1 VPLLRFAGFRKG
13 EFTNSKFP
21 LRRAA
26 ASGRLDRAGRETRAG
41 KPSNAIPRGVR
52 LLFCCIL
59 AVMAYVSTSR
69 SSSARASHARKPDGG
84 QTASGVATD
93 PRVARGMELLAQ
105 SADETTDEQIRITE
119 VPAPPFGEA
128 TRAAY
133 LKKLLAAA
141 GLDVHM
147 DPTGNVI
154 GERPGAPAA
163 SGAAKSDDAGIV
175 LVTAHLDTVFPA
187 GTNVTVRHEGTR
199 LLAPGISDN
208 GTGLATIVGVAR
220 ALRDAKVET
229 RATILLVA
237 DVGEEGEGNL
247 RGVRALVEEYRSR
260 LRAVIALDGA
270 ATDYVAT
277 AALPSRRFDVIITGP
292 GGHSWSDFGVPNPI
306 HALGRAIAKLA
317 DTQVPTDPRTT
328 FNVGRIEG
336 GTSVNA
342 IPERASMSVDLR
354 SESDTELARLERELR
369 ADVQAAVSDEMAAAR
384 ARGMASTPLTV
395 EVNLVGSRPGGELPD
410 NSPLL
415 AALDDADRTLGNQSR
430 HERVSTDANIPL
442 SLGIPAISIG
452 CGGTAGGAH
461 TTEEWYDP
469 TGRVMGLQRVL
480 LTIVGA
486 AGLAP

>member
-1 VPLLRFAGFRKG
+1 MA
-13 EFTNSKFP
+13 
-21 LRRAA
+21 
-26 ASGRLDRAGRETRAG
+26 
-41 KPSNAIPRGVR
+41 
-52 LLFCCIL
+52 L
-59 AVMAYVSTSR
+59 ASTSSR
-69 SSSARASHARKPDGG
+69 SAAPRSLRARQSDGSASANNIAS
-84 QTASGVATD
+84 D
-93 PRVARGMELLAQ
+93 PRVASALQMLAQ
-105 SADETTDEQIRITE
+105 SADEITDEQARITE
-119 VPAPPFGEA
+119 IPAPPFGEA
-128 TRAAY
+128 TRGAY
-133 LKKLLAAA
+133 LKKLLTAA
-141 GLDVHM
+141 GLRVHI
-147 DPTGNVI
+147 DSVGNVI
-154 GERPGAPAA
+154 AERSGTAAGTAAAPGSARSSAA
-163 SGAAKSDDAGIV
+163 SGSDAAGVV

-187 GTNVTVRHEGTR
+187 GTNVAVKREGAR

-208 GTGLATIVGVAR
+208 GTGLATIVTVAR
-220 ALRDAKVET
+220 VLRDAKIPT
-229 RATILLVA
+229 RDTILLVA

-277 AALPSRRFDVIITGP
+277 AALPSRRFDVIVTGP

-306 HALGRAIAKLA
+306 DALGRAIAKLA
-317 DTQVPTDPRTT
+317 ETEVPTTPRTT

-354 SESDTELARLERELR
+354 SESDAELARLERELR
-369 ADVQAAVSDEMAAAR
+369 ADVQAAVNDEMAAAR
-384 ARGMASTPLTV
+384 ARGMAATPLAV
-395 EVNLVGSRPGGELPD
+395 EINLVGSRPGGELPD

-415 AALDDADRTLGNQSR
+415 AALDNADSALGNHSR

-452 CGGTAGGAH
+452 CGGAAGGAH

-469 TGRVMGLQRVL
+469 TGRAMGLQRVL
-480 LTIVGA
+480 LTVIGA

>member
-1 VPLLRFAGFRKG
+1 MAIASTSSRSVSAR
-13 EFTNSKFP
+13 NS
-21 LRRAA
+21 RARQSA
-26 ASGRLDRAGRETRAG
+26 NGASASGIE
-41 KPSNAIPRGVR
+41 K
-52 LLFCCIL
+52 
-59 AVMAYVSTSR
+59 
-69 SSSARASHARKPDGG
+69 
-84 QTASGVATD
+84 D
-93 PRVARGMELLAQ
+93 PRVARAMDLLSQ
-105 SADETTDEQIRITE
+105 SAGDTTDEQARITE
-119 VPAPPFGEA
+119 IPAPPFAESV
-128 TRAAY
+128 RAAY
-133 LKKLLAAA
+133 LKQLLAAA
-141 GLDVHM
+141 GLAVHI
-147 DPTGNVI
+147 DSTGNVI
-154 GERPGAPAA
+154 GERAGV
-163 SGAAKSDDAGIV
+163 SGAADAGVV

-187 GTNVTVRHEGTR
+187 GTNVTVRREGAR

-208 GTGLATIVGVAR
+208 GTGLATLLALAR
-220 ALRDAKVET
+220 AMRDARIAT
-229 RATILLVA
+229 RETILLAA

-277 AALPSRRFDVIITGP
+277 AALPSRRFDVIVTGP

-306 HALGRAIAKLA
+306 HALGRAIAKFA

-354 SESDTELARLERELR
+354 SESEAELARLEGVLR
-369 ADVQAAVSDEMAAAR
+369 ADVQTAVGDEMAAAR
-384 ARGMASTPLTV
+384 ARGMAAIPLTV
-395 EVNLVGSRPGGELPD
+395 EINLVGSRPGGELPG

-415 AALDDADRTLGNQSR
+415 AALDDADRALGNTSR

-469 TGRVMGLQRVL
+469 TGRAMGLQRVL
-480 LTIVGA
+480 LTVVGA

>member
-1 VPLLRFAGFRKG
+1 
-13 EFTNSKFP
+13 
-21 LRRAA
+21 
-26 ASGRLDRAGRETRAG
+26 
-41 KPSNAIPRGVR
+41 
-52 LLFCCIL
+52 
-59 AVMAYVSTSR
+59 M
-69 SSSARASHARKPDGG
+69 
-84 QTASGVATD
+84 Q
-93 PRVARGMELLAQ
+93 LLAQ
-105 SADETTDEQIRITE
+105 GAGAATDEQTRITE
-119 VPAPPFGEA
+119 IPAPPFGEA
-128 TRAAY
+128 VRAAY

-141 GLDVHM
+141 GLAVHI
-147 DPTGNVI
+147 DSTGNVI
-154 GERPGAPAA
+154 GERPGAA
-163 SGAAKSDDAGIV
+163 GGVHAGIV

-187 GTNVTVRHEGTR
+187 GTNVQVRREGTH

-208 GTGLATIVGVAR
+208 GTGLATLVAVAR
-220 ALRDAKVET
+220 AMRDAKVSTQET
-229 RATILLVA
+229 VLLVA

-247 RGVRALVEEYRSR
+247 RGVRALVEEYRAR

-277 AALPSRRFDVIITGP
+277 AALPSRRFDVIVTGP

-306 HALGRAIAKLA
+306 DALGRAIAKLA
-317 DTQVPTDPRTT
+317 STSVPTDPRTS

-354 SESDTELARLERELR
+354 SESDGELARLEDDLR
-369 ADVQAAVSDEMAAAR
+369 GDVQSAVNEEMAAAR
-384 ARGMASTPLTV
+384 ARGMAATPLVV
-395 EVNLVGSRPGGELPD
+395 EINLVGSRPGGELAAD
-410 NSPLL
+410 SPLL
-415 AALDDADRTLGNQSR
+415 AALDAADRALGNTSR

-442 SLGIPAISIG
+442 SVGIPAISIG

-469 TGRVMGLQRVL
+469 AGRAMGLQRVL

>member
-1 VPLLRFAGFRKG
+1 MALSSIPARSAAGNSSRVPKIGASANA
-13 EFTNSKFP
+13 NSV
-21 LRRAA
+21 
-26 ASGRLDRAGRETRAG
+26 AS
-41 KPSNAIPRGVR
+41 
-52 LLFCCIL
+52 
-59 AVMAYVSTSR
+59 
-69 SSSARASHARKPDGG
+69 
-84 QTASGVATD
+84 D
-93 PRVARGMELLAQ
+93 PRVARAMQLLAQ
-105 SADETTDEQIRITE
+105 GAGVATDEQTRITE
-119 VPAPPFGEA
+119 IPAPPFGEA
-128 TRAAY
+128 VRAAY

-141 GLDVHM
+141 GLAVHI
-147 DPTGNVI
+147 DSTGNVI
-154 GERPGAPAA
+154 GERPGAA
-163 SGAAKSDDAGIV
+163 GGVHAGIV

-187 GTNVTVRHEGTR
+187 GTNVQVRREGTH

-208 GTGLATIVGVAR
+208 GTGLATLVAVAR
-220 ALRDAKVET
+220 AMRDAKVSTQET
-229 RATILLVA
+229 VLLVA

-247 RGVRALVEEYRSR
+247 RGVRALVEEYRAR

-277 AALPSRRFDVIITGP
+277 AALPSRRFDVIVTGP

-306 HALGRAIAKLA
+306 DALGRAIAKLA
-317 DTQVPTDPRTT
+317 STSVPTDPRTS

-354 SESDTELARLERELR
+354 SESDGELARLEDDLR
-369 ADVQAAVSDEMAAAR
+369 GDVQSAVNEEMAAAR
-384 ARGMASTPLTV
+384 ARGMAATPLVV
-395 EVNLVGSRPGGELPD
+395 EINLVGSRPGGELAAD
-410 NSPLL
+410 SPLL
-415 AALDDADRTLGNQSR
+415 AALDAADRALGNTSR

-442 SLGIPAISIG
+442 SVGIPAISIG

-469 TGRVMGLQRVL
+469 AGRAMGLQRVL

>member
-1 VPLLRFAGFRKG
+1 MALASTSSRSSASRSPHARQSDGSV
-13 EFTNSKFP
+13 
-21 LRRAA
+21 A
-26 ASGRLDRAGRETRAG
+26 ASG
-41 KPSNAIPRGVR
+41 I
-52 LLFCCIL
+52 
-59 AVMAYVSTSR
+59 
-69 SSSARASHARKPDGG
+69 AS
-84 QTASGVATD
+84 D
-93 PRVARGMELLAQ
+93 PRVARALELLSQ
-105 SADETTDEQIRITE
+105 SADETTDEQARITE
-119 VPAPPFGEA
+119 IPAPPFGEA

-133 LKKLLAAA
+133 LKKLLTAA
-141 GLDVHM
+141 GLSVHI
-147 DPTGNVI
+147 DSVGNVI
-154 GERPGAPAA
+154 GERPGSAA
-163 SGAAKSDDAGIV
+163 SSAVSGSDAAGVV

-187 GTNVTVRHEGTR
+187 GTNVAVKREGAR

-208 GTGLATIVGVAR
+208 GTGLATLVAVAL
-220 ALRDAKVET
+220 ALRDAKIPT
-229 RATILLVA
+229 RETILLVA

-260 LRAVIALDGA
+260 LRSVIALDGA

-277 AALPSRRFDVIITGP
+277 AALPSRRFDVIVTGP

-306 HALGRAIAKLA
+306 NVLGRAIARLA
-317 DTQVPTDPRTT
+317 DTQVPTTPRTT

-369 ADVQAAVSDEMAAAR
+369 ADVQASVNDEMAASR
-384 ARGMASTPLTV
+384 ARGMAATPLAV
-395 EVNLVGSRPGGELPD
+395 EINLVGSRPGGELPD
-410 NSPLL
+410 SSPLL
-415 AALDDADRTLGNQSR
+415 AALDAADRALGNRSR

-461 TTEEWYDP
+461 TVEEWYDP
-469 TGRVMGLQRVL
+469 TGRAMGLQRVL
-480 LTIVGA
+480 LTVVGA

>member
-1 VPLLRFAGFRKG
+1 MDLL
-13 EFTNSKFP
+13 S
-21 LRRAA
+21 
-26 ASGRLDRAGRETRAG
+26 
-41 KPSNAIPRGVR
+41 
-52 LLFCCIL
+52 
-59 AVMAYVSTSR
+59 
-69 SSSARASHARKPDGG
+69 
-84 QTASGVATD
+84 
-93 PRVARGMELLAQ
+93 Q
-105 SADETTDEQIRITE
+105 SAGDTTDEQARITE
-119 VPAPPFGEA
+119 IPAPPFAESV
-128 TRAAY
+128 RAAY
-133 LKKLLAAA
+133 LKQLLAAA
-141 GLDVHM
+141 GLAVHI
-147 DPTGNVI
+147 DSTGNVI
-154 GERPGAPAA
+154 GERAGV
-163 SGAAKSDDAGIV
+163 SGSADAGVV

-187 GTNVTVRHEGTR
+187 GTNVTVRREGAR

-208 GTGLATIVGVAR
+208 GTGLATLLALAR
-220 ALRDAKVET
+220 AMRDARIAT
-229 RATILLVA
+229 RETILLAA

-277 AALPSRRFDVIITGP
+277 AALPSRRFDVIVTGP

-306 HALGRAIAKLA
+306 HALGRAIAKFA

-354 SESDTELARLERELR
+354 SESEAELARLEGVLR
-369 ADVQAAVSDEMAAAR
+369 ADVQTAVGDEMAAAR
-384 ARGMASTPLTV
+384 ARGMAAIPLTV
-395 EVNLVGSRPGGELPD
+395 EINLVGSRPGGELPG

-415 AALDDADRTLGNQSR
+415 AALDDADRALGNTSR

-469 TGRVMGLQRVL
+469 TGRAMGLQRVL
-480 LTIVGA
+480 LTVVGA

>member
-1 VPLLRFAGFRKG
+1 MALSSIPARSAAGNSSRVPKIGASANA
-13 EFTNSKFP
+13 NSV
-21 LRRAA
+21 
-26 ASGRLDRAGRETRAG
+26 AS
-41 KPSNAIPRGVR
+41 
-52 LLFCCIL
+52 
-59 AVMAYVSTSR
+59 
-69 SSSARASHARKPDGG
+69 
-84 QTASGVATD
+84 D
-93 PRVARGMELLAQ
+93 PRVARAMQLLAQ
-105 SADETTDEQIRITE
+105 GAGVATDEQTRITE
-119 VPAPPFGEA
+119 IPAPPFGEA
-128 TRAAY
+128 VRAAY

-141 GLDVHM
+141 GLAVHI
-147 DPTGNVI
+147 DSTGNVI
-154 GERPGAPAA
+154 GERPGAA
-163 SGAAKSDDAGIV
+163 GGLHAGIV

-187 GTNVTVRHEGTR
+187 GTNVQVRREGTH

-208 GTGLATIVGVAR
+208 GTGLATLVAVAR
-220 ALRDAKVET
+220 AMRDAKVSTQET
-229 RATILLVA
+229 VLLVA

-247 RGVRALVEEYRSR
+247 RGVRALVEEYRAR

-277 AALPSRRFDVIITGP
+277 AALPSRRFDVIVTGP

-306 HALGRAIAKLA
+306 DALGRAIAKLA
-317 DTQVPTDPRTT
+317 STSVPTDPRTS

-354 SESDTELARLERELR
+354 SESDGELARLEDDLR
-369 ADVQAAVSDEMAAAR
+369 GDVQSAVNEEMAAAR
-384 ARGMASTPLTV
+384 ARGMAATPLVV
-395 EVNLVGSRPGGELPD
+395 EINLVGSRPGGELAAD
-410 NSPLL
+410 SPLL
-415 AALDDADRTLGNQSR
+415 AALDAADRALGNTSR

-442 SLGIPAISIG
+442 SVGIPAISIG

-469 TGRVMGLQRVL
+469 AGRAMGLQRVL

>member
-1 VPLLRFAGFRKG
+1 MAL
-13 EFTNSKFP
+13 
-21 LRRAA
+21 
-26 ASGRLDRAGRETRAG
+26 ASA
-41 KPSNAIPRGVR
+41 S
-52 LLFCCIL
+52 
-59 AVMAYVSTSR
+59 SR
-69 SSSARASHARKPDGG
+69 SASARNSRARQSSGGASS
-84 QTASGVATD
+84 SGIEKD
-93 PRVARGMELLAQ
+93 PRVARAMEVLSQ
-105 SADETTDEQIRITE
+105 SAGDTTDEQVRITE
-119 VPAPPFGEA
+119 IPAPPFAESL
-128 TRAAY
+128 RAAY
-133 LKKLLAAA
+133 LNKLLSDA
-141 GLDVHM
+141 GLAVHI
-147 DPTGNVI
+147 DATGNVI
-154 GERPGAPAA
+154 GERPGVAA
-163 SGAAKSDDAGIV
+163 ADDTGVV

-187 GTNVTVRHEGTR
+187 GTNVTVRRDGSR

-208 GTGLATIVGVAR
+208 GTGLATLVALAR
-220 ALRDAKVET
+220 AMRDAKIAT
-229 RATILLVA
+229 RETILLVA

-277 AALPSRRFDVIITGP
+277 EALPSRRFDVIVTGP

-306 HALGRAIAKLA
+306 HALGRAIAKFA
-317 DTQVPTDPRTT
+317 DTPVPTDPRTT

-354 SESDTELARLERELR
+354 SESEAELARLERELR
-369 ADVQAAVSDEMAAAR
+369 EDVQAAVGDEMAAAR
-384 ARGMASTPLTV
+384 ARGMAATPLGV

-415 AALDDADRTLGNQSR
+415 AALDDADRALGNTSR
-430 HERVSTDANIPL
+430 RERVSTDANIPL

-469 TGRVMGLQRVL
+469 TGRAMGLQRVL
-480 LTIVGA
+480 LTVVGA

>member
-1 VPLLRFAGFRKG
+1 MDLL
-13 EFTNSKFP
+13 S
-21 LRRAA
+21 
-26 ASGRLDRAGRETRAG
+26 
-41 KPSNAIPRGVR
+41 
-52 LLFCCIL
+52 
-59 AVMAYVSTSR
+59 
-69 SSSARASHARKPDGG
+69 
-84 QTASGVATD
+84 
-93 PRVARGMELLAQ
+93 Q
-105 SADETTDEQIRITE
+105 SAGDTTDEQARITE
-119 VPAPPFGEA
+119 IPAPPFAESV
-128 TRAAY
+128 RAAY
-133 LKKLLAAA
+133 LKQLLAAA
-141 GLDVHM
+141 GLAVHI
-147 DPTGNVI
+147 DSTGNVI
-154 GERPGAPAA
+154 GERAGV
-163 SGAAKSDDAGIV
+163 SGSADAGVV

-187 GTNVTVRHEGTR
+187 GTNVTVRREGAR

-208 GTGLATIVGVAR
+208 GTGLATLLALAR
-220 ALRDAKVET
+220 AMRDARIAT
-229 RATILLVA
+229 RETILLAA

-277 AALPSRRFDVIITGP
+277 AALPSRRFDVIVTGP
-292 GGHSWSDFGVPNPI
+292 GGHSWSDFGVPNPL
-306 HALGRAIAKLA
+306 HALGRAIAKFA

-354 SESDTELARLERELR
+354 SESEAELARLEGVLR
-369 ADVQAAVSDEMAAAR
+369 ADVQTAVGDEMAAAR
-384 ARGMASTPLTV
+384 ARGMAAIPLTV
-395 EVNLVGSRPGGELPD
+395 EINLVGSRPGGELPG

-415 AALDDADRTLGNQSR
+415 AALDDADRALGNTSR

-469 TGRVMGLQRVL
+469 TGRAMGLQRVL
-480 LTIVGA
+480 LTVVGA

>member
-1 VPLLRFAGFRKG
+1 VA
-13 EFTNSKFP
+13 
-21 LRRAA
+21 
-26 ASGRLDRAGRETRAG
+26 
-41 KPSNAIPRGVR
+41 NA
-52 LLFCCIL
+52 LQ
-59 AVMAYVSTSR
+59 M
-69 SSSARASHARKPDGG
+69 
-84 QTASGVATD
+84 
-93 PRVARGMELLAQ
+93 LAQ
-105 SADETTDEQIRITE
+105 SADETTDEQARITE
-119 VPAPPFGEA
+119 IPAPPFGEA
-128 TRAAY
+128 TRGAY
-133 LKKLLAAA
+133 LKKLLTAA
-141 GLDVHM
+141 GLRVHV
-147 DPTGNVI
+147 DAIGNVI
-154 GERPGAPAA
+154 GERLGTAAVAPGSDA
-163 SGAAKSDDAGIV
+163 SGVV

-187 GTNVTVRHEGTR
+187 GTSVVVKRDGAR

-208 GTGLATIVGVAR
+208 GTGLATIVALAR
-220 ALRDAKVET
+220 VLRDAKIST
-229 RATILLVA
+229 RETILLVA

-247 RGVRALVEEYRSR
+247 RGVRTLVDEYRSR

-277 AALPSRRFDVIITGP
+277 AALPSRRFDVIVTGP

-306 HALGRAIAKLA
+306 DALGRAIAKLSA
-317 DTQVPTDPRTT
+317 TEVPTDPRTT

-354 SESDTELARLERELR
+354 SESDAELARLERELR
-369 ADVQAAVSDEMAAAR
+369 ADVQAAVNDEMTAAR
-384 ARGMASTPLTV
+384 ARGMAATPLAV
-395 EVNLVGSRPGGELPD
+395 EINLVGSRPGGELPD

-415 AALDDADRTLGNQSR
+415 AALDNADRALGNTSR

-469 TGRVMGLQRVL
+469 TGRAMGLQRVL
-480 LTIVGA
+480 LTVIGA

>member
-1 VPLLRFAGFRKG
+1 MAFASTSSRSFADR
-13 EFTNSKFP
+13 SP
-21 LRRAA
+21 RARQSTGA
-26 ASGRLDRAGRETRAG
+26 AS
-41 KPSNAIPRGVR
+41 
-52 LLFCCIL
+52 
-59 AVMAYVSTSR
+59 
-69 SSSARASHARKPDGG
+69 
-84 QTASGVATD
+84 ATPGIEQD
-93 PRVARGMELLAQ
+93 PRVASALNLLSQ
-105 SADETTDEQIRITE
+105 SADETTAEQARITAI
-119 VPAPPFGEA
+119 PAPPFAESV
-128 TRAAY
+128 RAAY
-133 LKKLLAAA
+133 LKTLLAAA
-141 GLDVHM
+141 GLRVHI
-147 DPTGNVI
+147 DSVGNVI
-154 GERPGAPAA
+154 GERLGTPAAPGASTSDAA
-163 SGAAKSDDAGIV
+163 GVV

-187 GTNVTVRHEGTR
+187 GTNVTVRHEGAR

-208 GTGLATIVGVAR
+208 GTGLATLVAIAR
-220 ALRDAKVET
+220 VLRDAKIST
-229 RATILLVA
+229 RDTILLVA

-247 RGVRALVEEYRSR
+247 RGVRALVEEYRTR

-277 AALPSRRFDVIITGP
+277 AALPSRRFDVIVTGP

-369 ADVQAAVSDEMAAAR
+369 ADVQSAAADEMSAAR
-384 ARGMASTPLTV
+384 ARGMAAIPLAV
-395 EVNLVGSRPGGELPD
+395 EINLVGSRPGGELPD

-415 AALDDADRTLGNQSR
+415 AALDDADRALGNSSR

-452 CGGTAGGAH
+452 CGGAAGGAH
-461 TTEEWYDP
+461 TVEEWYDP
-469 TGRVMGLQRVL
+469 TGRAMGLQRVL
-480 LTIVGA
+480 LTVVGA

>member
-1 VPLLRFAGFRKG
+1 MQLLAQG
-13 EFTNSKFP
+13 
-21 LRRAA
+21 A
-26 ASGRLDRAGRETRAG
+26 
-41 KPSNAIPRGVR
+41 
-52 LLFCCIL
+52 
-59 AVMAYVSTSR
+59 
-69 SSSARASHARKPDGG
+69 
-84 QTASGVATD
+84 GVATD
-93 PRVARGMELLAQ
+93 
-105 SADETTDEQIRITE
+105 EQTRITE
-119 VPAPPFGEA
+119 IPAPPFGEA
-128 TRAAY
+128 VRAAY

-141 GLDVHM
+141 GLAVHI
-147 DPTGNVI
+147 DSTGNVI
-154 GERPGAPAA
+154 GERPGAA
-163 SGAAKSDDAGIV
+163 GGVHAGIV

-187 GTNVTVRHEGTR
+187 GTNVQVRREGTH

-208 GTGLATIVGVAR
+208 GTGLATLVAVAR
-220 ALRDAKVET
+220 AMRDAKVSTQET
-229 RATILLVA
+229 VLLVA

-247 RGVRALVEEYRSR
+247 RGVRALVEEYRAR

-277 AALPSRRFDVIITGP
+277 AALPSRRFDVIVTGP

-306 HALGRAIAKLA
+306 DALGRAIAKLA
-317 DTQVPTDPRTT
+317 STSVPTDPRTS

-354 SESDTELARLERELR
+354 SESDGELARLEDDLR
-369 ADVQAAVSDEMAAAR
+369 GDVQSAVNEEMAAAR
-384 ARGMASTPLTV
+384 ARGMAATPLVV
-395 EVNLVGSRPGGELPD
+395 EINLVGSRPGGELAAD
-410 NSPLL
+410 SPLL
-415 AALDDADRTLGNQSR
+415 AALDAADRALGNTSR

-442 SLGIPAISIG
+442 SVGIPAISIG

-469 TGRVMGLQRVL
+469 AGRAMGLQRVL